1 MAYAMHAES
10 AGTPGTINTTGIVL
24 GTTDDT
30 TVGNFQLA
38 LDTSLM
44 ADGDIFEVQ
53 FRSIARSGE
62 TKRIARTMILMNAQ
76 YVPTVKFGPF
86 TAEATSGTA
95 YGWDFFAKKLAG
107 TDRAMKW
114 SIQKGP

>member
-10 AGTPGTINTTGIVL
+10 ASTPGTINSTGIVL

-30 TVGNFQLA
+30 TAGNFELQ

-44 ADGDIFEVQ
+44 TDGDIFEIQ
-53 FRSIARSGE
+53 FRAIARSGE
-62 TKRIARTMILMNAQ
+62 TKRIARTMILVNAQ

-86 TAEATSGTA
+86 AAPSASGTA
-95 YGWDFFAKKLAG
+95 YAWDFFAKKLAG